1 MSYSDQQLREAVDAV
16 FHKYDTDSSQSLDAS
31 EVLNLIN
38 DALGHMKSNRKVTQ
52 QEVNQ
57 FIAAVDK
64 SGDGKIQ
71 KPELYEIFK
80 KVLWLITSHI
90 KLYSI
95 HMIIYPRLIVPPSSI
110 ARRFFTQLPL
120 SYYSQLVHYV

>member
-16 FHKYDTDSSQSLDAS
+16 FHKYDTDNSQSLDAS

-80 KVLWLITSHI
+80 KVL
-90 KLYSI
+90 
-95 HMIIYPRLIVPPSSI
+95 
-110 ARRFFTQLPL
+110 
-120 SYYSQLVHYV
+120 